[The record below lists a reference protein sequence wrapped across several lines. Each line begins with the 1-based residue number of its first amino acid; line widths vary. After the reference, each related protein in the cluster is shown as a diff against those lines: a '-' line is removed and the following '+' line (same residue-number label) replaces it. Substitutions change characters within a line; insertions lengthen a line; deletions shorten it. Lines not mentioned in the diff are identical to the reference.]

1 MRCRRSDGSLR
12 GFWLSREQAEKFAQ
26 DPKNTSYRGD
36 IVVGP
41 CGMCGAFHCSRPA
54 WVANTSVRLPDDPIH
69 CAVCTEEIAVN
80 GSDPTFLPFLI
91 MPDGL
96 ALHESCCGREPLGFE
111 SVGRNRTIN

>member
-1 MRCRRSDGSLR
+1 MRCRRSDGTLR

-26 DPKNTSYRGD
+26 DPMNTSYHGD

-41 CGMCGAFHCSRPA
+41 CGMCGAFHCSRPE
-54 WVANTSVRLPDDPIH
+54 WVSSTNIRLPDDPIH

-80 GSDPTFLPFLI
+80 GDTTFLPFLI

-96 ALHESCCGREPLGFE
+96 AVHESCCGREPLRFE
-111 SVGRNRTIN
+111 SVVGKRTIN

>member
-41 CGMCGAFHCSRPA
+41 CGMCGAFHCSRPE
-54 WVANTSVRLPDDPIH
+54 WVSNTNVRLPDDPIH
-69 CAVCTEEIAVN
+69 CAVCTEEIATN
-80 GSDPTFLPFLI
+80 GDTKFVPFLI

-96 ALHESCCGREPLGFE
+96 AVHESCCAREPLHFE
-111 SVGRNRTIN
+111 SVVKNRTLN